1 MAEMLI
7 DGAKLDACNTAE
19 ADAIR
24 AKTGGTDPIPYDYE
38 NNRGFADAIATIPSG
53 GGGLAPVLVT
63 STGGSAN
70 DVLTQ
75 CRAAVGSQ
83 QVFVQNAQQT
93 AAGSAERFLYYGIYV
108 DITNGGNT
116 RHLNTAYQ
124 KTASGNY
131 AFIEFTSAGTGS
143 GIIASGSQFYVW
155 ALDGVFDQP

>member
-1 MAEMLI
+1 MSEYLI
-7 DGAKLDACNTAE
+7 QDTTLDAI
-19 ADAIR
+19 ADAIN
-24 AKTGGTDPIPYDYE
+24 AKTGGSSAMTPAE
-38 NNRGFADAIATIPSG
+38 MVDAIAAIPSG

-108 DITNGGNT
+108 GITNGGNT
-116 RHLNTAYQ
+116 RYLNTAYQ